1 MNMTTDAAL
10 GQDEQIHMPTP
21 VQSPRKKGHGNAIIT
36 YELLAEFSSKLT
48 AVATRLEG
56 VLERLHDGAVDHDGL
71 EARVRI
77 LEATAAGASATDKTS
92 ERLTDRAWSN
102 IISVLSLIISAGT
115 LILVATRH

>member
-1 MNMTTDAAL
+1 MNIATDAAI
-10 GQDEQIHMPTP
+10 EQQQPA
-21 VQSPRKKGHGNAIIT
+21 PRKKGHGNAIIT

-56 VLERLHDGAVDHDGL
+56 VLERLNDGAKDHDAL
-71 EARVRI
+71 EARMRI
-77 LEATAAGASATDKTS
+77 AEGILSAASATNKTS

-115 LILVATRH
+115 FVLFAIRH